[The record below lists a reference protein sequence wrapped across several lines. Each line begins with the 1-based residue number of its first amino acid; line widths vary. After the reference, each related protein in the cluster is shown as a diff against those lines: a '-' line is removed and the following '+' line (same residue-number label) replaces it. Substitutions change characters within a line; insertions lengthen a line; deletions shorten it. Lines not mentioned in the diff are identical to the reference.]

1 VWCVGLGWW
10 AFGRFWAFL
19 VGVEG
24 WWGLAFACA
33 RLCLGVEV
41 MVLSMAGIGLCARP
55 STGLRMTAARG
66 FGLVLRYGVEV
77 WWGLAFA
84 RVL

>member
-1 VWCVGLGWW
+1 VLRYGGDWLLR
-10 AFGRFWAFL
+10 AFFDGD
-19 VGVEG
+19 G
-24 WWGLAFACA
+24 
-33 RLCLGVEV
+33 
-41 MVLSMAGIGLCARP
+41 
-55 STGLRMTAARG
+55 MTAACG